1 MILFA
6 VLLGI
11 IASWLLIDKKT
22 AITNAVLKGTLAF
35 CFTLSILSFFF
46 VLFLFAKIN
55 FLIFNAAFVLAP
67 LIYIVIEIR
76 KSGKRAFASIKITQ
90 ISTLFLLVALAGL
103 LLFSKTFFEN
113 SIRWGDWDAWAIWS
127 QHGLFLT
134 DSSLFANLFTQDIAW
149 THPDYPLM
157 LPSLN
162 AMFWKSFGSQS
173 AFVPAV
179 LGYSIA
185 MALVLLILS
194 SFFERKFVFS
204 GLFVFLLLTA
214 TSVLF
219 PFAATQQADTFL
231 ALFLLIP
238 IVLCNHLEANKSALL
253 VTLIGFFAATS
264 AWIKNE
270 GLVFFVLFAFC
281 FSVKYFRQAFLL
293 RNFFLGAIFPIVVL
307 MVFKFNY
314 APPGDLFAN
323 NDYHAKLFD
332 AGRYKIIRDF
342 ARQYLTENCQ
352 FLLYIMGGILVL
364 HYKFYLSFAFIVI
377 FGLAASY
384 FFIYVITPNDLNW
397 HLSTS
402 FYRLVHQLF
411 PVLLYSIFFS
421 ASEKWPVILSVASK
435 VKTKFSNLQKRY
447 P

>member
-1 MILFA
+1 MLFA

-11 IASWLLIDKKT
+11 VASWLLIDKKT
-22 AITNAVLKGTLAF
+22 TIQNVVLKGVLAF

-46 VLFLFAKIN
+46 VLFLFAKIS
-55 FLIFNAAFVLAP
+55 FVIFNAIFLLLPA
-67 LIYIVIEIR
+67 IYIVIAIR
-76 KSGKRAFASIKITQ
+76 KSGRLASASTAITQ
-90 ISTLFLLVALAGL
+90 ISTPLLLVVLTGL
-103 LLFSKTFFEN
+103 LLFSKTFFDA

-127 QHGLFLT
+127 QHGKFLA
-134 DSSLFANLFTQDIAW
+134 DASLFTNLFSQDIAW
-149 THPDYPLM
+149 THPDYPLL

-162 AMFWKSFGSQS
+162 ALFWKSFGSYS
-173 AFVPAV
+173 AFVPAI
-179 LGYSIA
+179 LGYGIA
-185 MALVLLILS
+185 IALVLLIVS
-194 SFFERKFVFS
+194 SFFEKKFVFS
-204 GLFVFLLLTA
+204 GLFVFLLLTT

-238 IVLCNHLEANKSALL
+238 IVLHNHIENNKSVLL
-253 VTLIGFFAATS
+253 ILLIGFFAATS

-270 GLVFFVLFAFC
+270 GLAFFAVFAFC

-293 RNFFLGAIFPIVVL
+293 RNFFLGAAFPIFVL
-307 MVFKFNY
+307 LVFKLNY

-323 NDYHAKLFD
+323 NDYHSKLLD
-332 AGRYKIIRDF
+332 SGRYKIIWDF

-377 FGLAASY
+377 SGLAASY
-384 FFIYVITPNDLNW
+384 FLIYIITPNDLNW

-411 PVLLYSIFFS
+411 PILLYAIFFS
-421 ASEKWPVILSVASK
+421 ASERWLVILSIASK
-435 VKTKFSNLQKRY
+435 VKTKISNLQKHY